1 MEPWQV
7 VFITLYGGV
16 LAYLALS
23 QVQQG
28 KQLSSMATMVE
39 AINKKQER
47 MDQKLDLFLKNEI
60 DTLKELVRQG
70 FSTNKG

>member
-28 KQLSSMATMVE
+28 KQLSGMATMVE
-39 AINKKQER
+39 SINKKQER

>member
-39 AINKKQER
+39 SINKKQER